1 MASIK
6 AKNVNHPGYS
16 ENLNEQKY
24 TLIRDAI
31 HAVLPT
37 ESGMTFNDM
46 EAGVHKH
53 LDGVDFPPE
62 LFPKPGSVR
71 WYCKTV
77 QLDLEARGEIERLP
91 KTSPMQLRRIET
103 DEEAE

>member
-6 AKNVNHPGYS
+6 AKNVNHPGYT

-24 TLIRDAI
+24 NLIRDAI

-37 ESGMTFNDM
+37 DKGMTFSDM
-46 EAGVHKH
+46 ETAIHAHLAGI
-53 LDGVDFPPE
+53 DFPAE
-62 LFPKPGSVR
+62 LFPKEGSVR

-91 KTSPMQLRRIET
+91 KTSPMQLRRIAS
-103 DEEAE
+103 DDA